1 MIIDHI
7 KSLLASADPAVSRYD
22 SAEKGEAYTTWRETG
37 DLPDTAGNRH
47 MGGVAFQV
55 DRFTKIEDDATA
67 EAIKQALENDDRIAY
82 EHIVYYEPDT
92 GYIHHVFDCEAV

>member
-1 MIIDHI
+1 MIIEHI
-7 KSLLASADPAVSRYD
+7 KSLLASVDPFVSRYG
-22 SAEKGEAYTTWRETG
+22 SAVKSEAYTTWRETG
-37 DLPDTAGNRH
+37 DLPDTAGDRH

-55 DRFTKIEDDATA
+55 DRFTKTEDDATA

-82 EHIVYYEPDT
+82 EYTVYFETDT